1 MEIGRSPRRTLSLSS
16 VQRASVMDHSE
27 YSLSDM
33 ELQDQ
38 GQSLNEG
45 DRLVESATDVSS
57 IVSNR

>member
-38 GQSLNEG
+38 AQSLNEG